1 MIACSV
7 LEKNFNE
14 LHVSKDQWSCLWRG
28 WELRTSSNHLMTLV
42 GRRVMD
48 FNQSSVDLGLLLCCL
63 VKWKKNFIQYL
74 RVVKNDS
81 LTTMLLKQLSYI
93 LISAGFFFSLLFL
106 SFIFPLSFFFFLFYL
121 FFLFI
126 KFVCKDD

>member
-1 MIACSV
+1 
-7 LEKNFNE
+7 
-14 LHVSKDQWSCLWRG
+14 
-28 WELRTSSNHLMTLV
+28 
-42 GRRVMD
+42 MD

-106 SFIFPLSFFFFLFYL
+106 SFIFPLSFFFFLFYFIL
-121 FFLFI
+121 FLILFVYKI
-126 KFVCKDD
+126 CVQV